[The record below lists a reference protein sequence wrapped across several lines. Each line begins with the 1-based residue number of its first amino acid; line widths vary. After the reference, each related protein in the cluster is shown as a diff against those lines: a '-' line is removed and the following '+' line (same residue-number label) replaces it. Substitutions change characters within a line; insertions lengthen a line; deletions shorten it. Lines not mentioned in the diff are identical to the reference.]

1 MNSEEKNKKIKVGY
15 LSADFCDHPVGR
27 FIYPII
33 REHSEKIDVTCFSA
47 AKVNDCL
54 TDSIKSLRVNWVDI
68 TKKTDIEIAREIS
81 KRSIDILVELCGYTA
96 DTRIR
101 ALTFKPAKIQMSYLG
116 YFAPTYLKCID
127 GWIGDKILFD
137 NLNTIQKDAH
147 KLHYIDAGYMAYEM
161 DENVKI
167 KKTRREEFTFGCFN
181 HSRKLTD
188 ETIEL
193 FSEILIKCKNS
204 KLTLK
209 SISFNERKEVENI
222 EQKFEGYNIDRGD

>member
-1 MNSEEKNKKIKVGY
+1 
-15 LSADFCDHPVGR
+15 
-27 FIYPII
+27 
-33 REHSEKIDVTCFSA
+33 
-47 AKVNDCL
+47 
-54 TDSIKSLRVNWVDI
+54 
-68 TKKTDIEIAREIS
+68 
-81 KRSIDILVELCGYTA
+81 
-96 DTRIR
+96 
-101 ALTFKPAKIQMSYLG
+101 MSYLG

-222 EQKFEGYNIDRGD
+222 EQKFEGYNIDRGRLNIRKATKTKEEHLELYNEIDVALDHVIWWCDNFLRSAINGRTSNHICW